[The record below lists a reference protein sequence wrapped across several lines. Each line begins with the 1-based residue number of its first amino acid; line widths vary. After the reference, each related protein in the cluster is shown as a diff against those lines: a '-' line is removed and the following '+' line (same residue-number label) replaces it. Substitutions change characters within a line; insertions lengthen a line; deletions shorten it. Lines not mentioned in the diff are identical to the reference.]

1 MTGAILRR
9 MQDDSAP
16 IPEIEHYANGNV
28 KMKGL
33 RLGSEMHGDWEW
45 YRTDGS
51 LMRSG
56 RFDRGKQIGSWK
68 TFDREGRL
76 VKETTFPG

>member
-1 MTGAILRR
+1 MAG
-9 MQDDSAP
+9 DSAP
-16 IPEIEHYANGNV
+16 IPEIEHYGNGNV
-28 KMKGL
+28 KMKGF
-33 RLGSEMHGDWEW
+33 RLGGEMHGDWEW

-56 RFDRGKQIGSWK
+56 AFDRGKQIGTWK
-68 TFDREGRL
+68 TFDRKGRL